1 MGKTSPASVKAA
13 FQSSGQGRE
22 TDPRKSYNHPCTIA
36 RALDIL
42 GDRWTLLILRDL
54 MSGLHRYTEIQESCQ
69 GMSPNVLSDRL
80 KRLQED
86 GLIERHHRKGLP
98 PQVEYTLTEKGW
110 AVRPVL
116 QSLIDWAKQHVGSLD
131 PEDRETGASTDF
143 VVRVIP
149 TFAFHAAN
157 AAGVAA
163 TMVVEIAEAPG
174 CTAWTFEIRDGHLLP
189 RRNASPL
196 ADIHLRTTTSG
207 FFAFVRGQ
215 ANAEEVGELN
225 GDPDVARAIQACFIT
240 H

>member
-1 MGKTSPASVKAA
+1 MGKGMPASVNGTY
-13 FQSSGQGRE
+13 QSRGTGQN
-22 TDPRKSYNHPCTIA
+22 DRKSYNHPCTIA

-80 KRLQED
+80 KRLQDD
-86 GLIERHHRKGLP
+86 GLVERHHRKGLP
-98 PQVEYTLTEKGW
+98 PQIEYTLTEKGW

-131 PEDRETGASTDF
+131 PEDPDTGATTDF

-149 TFAFHAAN
+149 TFAFKAEKA
-157 AAGVAA
+157 VEIAA
-163 TMVVEIAEAPG
+163 TMVVEIAESTT

-189 RRNASPL
+189 RRNATPT
-196 ADIHLRTTTSG
+196 ADLHLRTTASG

-215 ANAEEVGELN
+215 APAEQVGELT
-225 GDPDVARAIQACFIT
+225 GDPNLARAIQACFT
-240 H
+240 SA